1 MNTIEMLRNKI
12 DRFSKDFNLLLQENK
27 ELKAKL
33 ENIRDKNDIYTKN
46 SQDLILT
53 IHNKLKEEN
62 WVEKHYISY

>member
-62 WVEKHYISY
+62 